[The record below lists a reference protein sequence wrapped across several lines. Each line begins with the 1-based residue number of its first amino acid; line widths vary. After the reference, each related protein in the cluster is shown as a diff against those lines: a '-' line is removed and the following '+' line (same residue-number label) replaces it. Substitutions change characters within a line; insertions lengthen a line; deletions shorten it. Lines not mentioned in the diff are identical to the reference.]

1 MASGDA
7 KVKDYLIYHR
17 GMIGIVARM
26 LSLLSERGE
35 YANQEAFELFLGM
48 VWNMKSLFHWQ
59 ELSEG

>member
-1 MASGDA
+1 
-7 KVKDYLIYHR
+7 
-17 GMIGIVARM
+17 MIGIVARM

-48 VWNMKSLFHWQ
+48 VWNLKSLFHWQ